1 MAKAN
6 AGFCQFVN
14 SAEAREAVREAEF
27 GDLDLSE
34 ILNPTPSVEEDLEEI
49 GIMGGWRDR
58 QTEDL

>member
-14 SAEAREAVREAEF
+14 SAEAQAAIREAKS
-27 GDLDLSE
+27 GNLDLSDV
-34 ILNPTPSVEEDLEEI
+34 LDPAPSVEEDLEET